1 MANVL
6 QFAGGP
12 PEPGLDFR
20 RMTGMADERWSL
32 PLNDP
37 GELLGHRR
45 SDFDI
50 TNTVRVSSTQAVLRA
65 VGRLLAGEWPDADQ
79 APLARAFE
87 DFDAM
92 FAGRMPGY
100 SGVDT
105 VYHDRQHTLDVTL
118 TMARLVVGYE
128 RAADPMWK
136 LGGER
141 AVAGVVMALFHDV
154 GYLRRAS
161 DSAQRNG
168 AEFTRNHVSRGVE
181 FLKAYLPRI
190 GLGAWAPVAAELLH
204 FTGYERALP
213 EIIVDDARDLKLGHL
228 LGTADMIAQMA
239 DRCYLEK
246 CRDRLYPEFVLGGS
260 AFGTGADG
268 SREVRYASGLDLL
281 RQTPEFVAKTR
292 AERLDGAFG
301 RIYRCLE
308 ALFDGRNPYIE
319 AIDRNM
325 QFLERV
331 LRSESWRML
340 RRTPPLSTASPDAMD
355 TTRTLMI
362 SSITRT
368 WATD

>member
-1 MANVL
+1 
-6 QFAGGP
+6 
-12 PEPGLDFR
+12 
-20 RMTGMADERWSL
+20 MTASVDEGWRALRDATGATSSS
-32 PLNDP
+32 
-37 GELLGHRR
+37 RR

-50 TNTVRVSSTQAVLRA
+50 TNTVRVSSPQAVLRA
-65 VGRLLAGEWPDADQ
+65 VGQLLRMEWPEADQ
-79 APLARAFE
+79 RPLVRAVS

-92 FAGRMPGY
+92 FAGRMPGFA
-100 SGVDT
+100 GVDT

-118 TMARLVVGYE
+118 TMGRMVVGYE
-128 RAADPMWK
+128 RQAAPMWK

-141 AVAGVVMALFHDV
+141 AIAGVVMALFHDV
-154 GYLRRAS
+154 GYLRRES
-161 DSAQRNG
+161 DADERNG
-168 AEFTRNHVSRGVE
+168 AEFTRNHVSRGIA
-181 FLKAYLPRI
+181 FLRGYLPQI
-190 GLGAWAPVAAELLH
+190 GLGNWADIAAEILH
-204 FTGYERALP
+204 FTGYERALTD
-213 EIIVDDARDLKLGHL
+213 ISVDDARDLKLGHL

-292 AERLDGAFG
+292 SERLDTAFG

-308 ALFDGRNPYIE
+308 VLFEGRNPYIE

-325 QFLERV
+325 EFLERV

-340 RRTPPLSTASPDAMD
+340 RRNPPLATASPDAMN
-355 TTRTLMI
+355 TVRTLMVG
-362 SSITRT
+362 SITKS
-368 WATD
+368 WLPD